1 MKKVR
6 TKYISSAIAFGLFLI
21 FTLLLKIF
29 DVAEIGPLGSSVG
42 FSSINKAIFEL
53 LGVSKAWETVTD
65 IIGVA
70 AIAVAFGFCLLGAYQ
85 LIKRRSLRKV
95 DTSILLLGAFYV
107 LVGLVYVFFEMV
119 VINYRPILVD
129 GLLEASYPSS
139 HTILVICITASAIT
153 ALEDI
158 LKDKKTLLLVSRVIL
173 SLMLALTVAGRL
185 LSGVHWFTDIIGAI
199 LISTALTT
207 LYSAIIDH
215 KNYLNK

>member
-6 TKYISSAIAFGLFLI
+6 IKYISSGIAFGLFLI

-29 DVAEIGPLGSSVG
+29 DVAQIGPLGSSVG

-53 LGVSKAWETVTD
+53 LGENKSWENVTD

-70 AIAVAFGFCLLGAYQ
+70 AIAIAFGFCLLGACQ

-95 DTSILLLGAFYV
+95 DTSILLLGAFYF
-107 LVGLVYVFFEMV
+107 LVGLVYVFFEII

-129 GLLEASYPSS
+129 GHLEASYPSS
-139 HTILVICITASAIT
+139 HTILVVCITASAMT

-158 LKDKKTLLLVSRVIL
+158 FKDKKTLLIVAKVIL
-173 SLMLALTVAGRL
+173 SVMLALTVAGRL

-207 LYSAIIDH
+207 LYSALMDY
-215 KNYLNK
+215 KNVSK